1 MLGGNE
7 MSNTLT
13 PLEGKTALVTGGT
26 AGIGLACAGALLAA
40 GVTGL
45 VINGRS
51 SERAE
56 QARSGLATRHPA
68 ARIYVALGD
77 IIDPGAA
84 QHVAQTA
91 EERLA
96 RIDIV
101 LNTSGGNDVPKLLHE
116 TPIEDIPGILQRSA
130 SGQILM
136 SRAVLPGMMRA
147 GGGVIL
153 NIASDAAKVPTPG
166 ETVIGAAMAA
176 IVMFTRALAVE
187 GKRRGVR
194 ANVLTPSIVRGT
206 AFYDRLM
213 LDPFAGK
220 IFRKAEALAH
230 LGVAEKEDLA
240 AAVVFLASPQAAK
253 ITGQALSITG
263 GISAL

>member
-1 MLGGNE
+1 MIASLHERRRARTDGELCYPFSRFKPAGVADVGGNE

-56 QARSGLATRHPA
+56 QARSGLAARHPA

-101 LNTSGGNDVPKLLHE
+101 LNTS
-116 TPIEDIPGILQRSA
+116 
-130 SGQILM
+130 
-136 SRAVLPGMMRA
+136 
-147 GGGVIL
+147 
-153 NIASDAAKVPTPG
+153 
-166 ETVIGAAMAA
+166 
-176 IVMFTRALAVE
+176 
-187 GKRRGVR
+187 
-194 ANVLTPSIVRGT
+194 
-206 AFYDRLM
+206 
-213 LDPFAGK
+213 
-220 IFRKAEALAH
+220 
-230 LGVAEKEDLA
+230 
-240 AAVVFLASPQAAK
+240 
-253 ITGQALSITG
+253 
-263 GISAL
+263 